1 VSTSGSSD
9 QAGHEDGSASALMEE
24 GSGGASLLPGERTV
38 AALGALVCVSVSIA
52 TYVTKREKMK
62 DAAREAKEK
71 KEEAIQ
77 QVRTVP
83 KVDFELK
90 DVSLDI
96 TVGHLVMV
104 VGAVGS
110 GKSSFV
116 AAILGEMEKRS
127 GKVALM
133 SGARVSYV
141 SQQCVACGRC
151 CLLASP

>member
-1 VSTSGSSD
+1 
-9 QAGHEDGSASALMEE
+9 
-24 GSGGASLLPGERTV
+24 
-38 AALGALVCVSVSIA
+38 
-52 TYVTKREKMK
+52 MK